1 MTVPAPSA
9 VRMTVIA
16 AIAMV
21 AVVVASNVLVQFP
34 VEGTVAGIALADV
47 LTWGA
52 FTYPVSFLVTDM
64 TNRWL
69 GPRAARRVIYAG
81 FATAVVLSVVLS
93 TPRIAVASGSAFLMA
108 QLLDV
113 GVFNRLRRASWWL
126 APFAASL
133 LGSVLDTAIF
143 FSIAFGPLGALFGP
157 VDAFA
162 VEPAPLLGTL
172 PVEAARWISWALGD
186 LSVKAAAALLLLA
199 PYRVAMALVF
209 APPYGPAPSRG

>member
-1 MTVPAPSA
+1 MTI
-9 VRMTVIA
+9 IA

-21 AVVVASNVLVQFP
+21 AVVVASNVLVQYP
-34 VEGTVAGIALADV
+34 VEGTVAGIALADL

-69 GPRAARRVIYAG
+69 GPKAARRVIYAG
-81 FATAVVLSVVLS
+81 FATAVVLSVELS
-93 TPRIAVASGSAFLMA
+93 TARIAVASGSAFLLA

-143 FSIAFGPLGALFGP
+143 FSIAFGPLGGAFGT
-157 VDAFA
+157 VDGFV
-162 VEPAPLLGTL
+162 VEPAPLLGVFA
-172 PVEAARWISWALGD
+172 VEVPRWISWALGD
-186 LSVKAAAALLLLA
+186 LTVKAGAALLLLA
-199 PYRVAMALVF
+199 PYRVAMAVLL
-209 APPYGPAPSRG
+209 APPYSPTPSRG